1 MALGL
6 DQVLC
11 RQKEQSSDSSPVL
24 STGWAAPSVLCPVLG
39 PQFRNDMEGL
49 DHIQRRATRGRGLED
64 KSCEE
69 GLRELGNVYPG
80 AEEAHVRQGAV
91 RA

>member
-24 STGWAAPSVLCPVLG
+24 STVWAAPSVLCPVLG
-39 PQFRNDMEGL
+39 PQIRNDMEGL
-49 DHIQRRATRGRGLED
+49 EHVQRRAIRGWGLVD

-69 GLRELGNVYPG
+69 GLRGLGLFIL
-80 AEEAHVRQGAV
+80 EKR
-91 RA
+91 RLT